1 MVKSAG
7 KAGVDMMTDLVN
19 QIIVECV
26 ISAKW
31 KLSTIVNFYKIKG
44 DPLERGTNRGLK
56 LTKQILEIVVRTIEK
71 LVRQRVNIDEMQFG
85 FIQGYGITNA
95 TVILRQLQEKYL
107 AKKKNLHVPFVD
119 LEKVFYRVLWDVV

>member
-1 MVKSAG
+1 
-7 KAGVDMMTDLVN
+7 MMTDLVN

-31 KLSTIVNFYKIKG
+31 KLSTIVKCYKVKR

-56 LTKQILEIVVRTIEK
+56 LTKQILEIVVRVIEK
-71 LVRQRVNIDEMQFG
+71 LIRQQVNIDEMQFG
-85 FIQGYGITNA
+85 FIPGYGITNA

-119 LEKVFYRVLWDVV
+119 LEEVFYRVLWDVV